1 MKISCSTSV
10 RHWRQQAGEPAG
22 GHGPVQTSPGL
33 GDRATKAM
41 PKETIETLVSE
52 LIHEEDWRRMR
63 ATAACVAGGPRSVQ
77 ALIEALRSG
86 PTELKKEAAAM
97 LARIKDPHA
106 GVALVKLL
114 ENEEETVRNAGAAAL
129 EQMAG
134 VLDTDTARVLVSLLP
149 KNQEGS
155 TRQVLTHLI
164 GAIPTSVLPLCE
176 MLKHPGQDVQ
186 VAAALMLD
194 QLLDPRS
201 IDAFIDAMGQP
212 AVRDIAVRT
221 LKKLSAIR
229 ERIDETFNALR
240 AVEGA
245 SEREEARMATIIDL
259 LGIGRPS
266 VEILIEYLEDDDWLV
281 REAAA
286 DLLGKIGDVRAVVPL
301 MKRLEQDKD
310 TGVKELAIK
319 ALGLIGDARPTQLYL
334 DAIPIRPLRVYAM
347 EALAKIKEVGVLRP
361 HKELF
366 DRLRTDRDGL
376 VAYNAGLIADKLEAI
391 TAMESQSREEDH
403 END

>member
-1 MKISCSTSV
+1 
-10 RHWRQQAGEPAG
+10 
-22 GHGPVQTSPGL
+22 
-33 GDRATKAM
+33 M

-106 GVALVKLL
+106 GVALVELL
-114 ENEEETVRNAGAAAL
+114 ENDAEVVRNAGAAAL

-134 VLDTDTARVLVSLLP
+134 ILNTDTAKALVSLLP
-149 KNQEGS
+149 KTPEGS
-155 TRQVLTHLI
+155 ERRVLIHLI
-164 GAIPTSVLPLCE
+164 GVIPTAVLPLCE
-176 MLKHPGQDVQ
+176 MLKHPDQDAQ

-212 AVRDIAVRT
+212 AVRDIAVGT

-229 ERIDETFNALR
+229 ERIDRTFSALR
-240 AVEGA
+240 EVEGA
-245 SEREEARMATIIDL
+245 CEREEARMATVIDL

-266 VEILIEYLEDDDWLV
+266 VDILIEYLEDDDWLV

-286 DLLGKIGDVRAVVPL
+286 DLLGKIGDVRAVEPL
-301 MKRLEQDKD
+301 MKRLEEDRD

-334 DAIPIRPLRVYAM
+334 AAIPIRPLRVYAM
-347 EALAKIKEVGVLRP
+347 EALAKIKDVEVLRP

-376 VAYNAGLIADKLEAI
+376 VAYNAGLIADKLEALM
-391 TAMESQSREEDH
+391 TMGSQAHEEDVK
-403 END
+403 ND

>member
-1 MKISCSTSV
+1 
-10 RHWRQQAGEPAG
+10 
-22 GHGPVQTSPGL
+22 
-33 GDRATKAM
+33 M

-77 ALIEALRSG
+77 ALIHALRFG
-86 PTELKKEAAAM
+86 PVELKKEAAAM

-106 GVALVKLL
+106 GIALVGLL
-114 ENEEETVRNAGAAAL
+114 EHEEEVVRNAGAAAL

-134 VLDTDTARVLVSLLP
+134 VLDTDTARALVSLLP
-149 KNQEGS
+149 KTPQG
-155 TRQVLTHLI
+155 TARQVLTHLI

-176 MLKHPGQDVQ
+176 MLKHREEDAQ

-201 IDAFIDAMGQP
+201 IDACIDAMGRP
-212 AVRDIAVRT
+212 ALCEIAVGT

-229 ERIDETFNALR
+229 ERIDGAFNELR
-240 AVEGA
+240 EVEGA
-245 SEREEARMATIIDL
+245 GEREEARMATVIDL

-286 DLLGKIGDVRAVVPL
+286 DLLGKIGDVRAVEPL

-319 ALGLIGDARPTQLYL
+319 ALGLIGDARPSRLYL

-391 TAMESQSREEDH
+391 AAMEDQAHKEDRKN
-403 END
+403 E

>member
-1 MKISCSTSV
+1 METTADLHQPPLNTMS
-10 RHWRQQAGEPAG
+10 
-22 GHGPVQTSPGL
+22 
-33 GDRATKAM
+33 
-41 PKETIETLVSE
+41 KETIETLVSE
-52 LIHEEDWRRMR
+52 LTHEEDWRRMR

-77 ALIEALRSG
+77 ALMGALRTGSN
-86 PTELKKEAAAM
+86 ELKKEAAAM
-97 LARIKDPHA
+97 LARIKDPRA
-106 GVALVKLL
+106 GVALVELL
-114 ENEEETVRNAGAAAL
+114 ELDEDDVRKAAATAL

-134 VLDTDTARVLVSLLP
+134 VLDVDTAGALVSLLP
-149 KNQEGS
+149 HTSEGP

-164 GAIPTSVLPLCE
+164 GAIPTAVLPLCDL
-176 MLKHPGQDVQ
+176 LKHPNAEAQI
-186 VAAALMLD
+186 AAALMLD

-212 AVRDIAVRT
+212 AVQEIAVGT

-229 ERIDETFNALR
+229 ERIDTTFNALR
-240 AVEGA
+240 DVEGA
-245 SEREEARMATIIDL
+245 SEREEARMATVIDL

-266 VEILIEYLEDDDWLV
+266 VEILLEYLEDEDWLV

-286 DLLGKIGDVRAVVPL
+286 DLLGKIGDVRAVIPL

-319 ALGLIGDARPTQLYL
+319 ALGLIGDSRPTQLYL

-347 EALAKIKEVGVLRP
+347 EALAKIKDVGVLRP
-361 HKELF
+361 YKDIF
-366 DRLRTDRDGL
+366 DQLRTDRDGL

-391 TAMESQSREEDH
+391 MAMESQTREEDH
-403 END
+403 EHE